1 MSVIDLLQ
9 TSPLIFTVLIGIL
22 GLLVGSFLNVV
33 IARLPVMLE
42 REWQAQCDEN
52 IDRSEQSTFNLMTPR
67 SCCPHCGHMISA
79 IENIPVI
86 SFLFLAGKCRE
97 CKNAISL
104 RYPFTELLTCIL
116 SVVVAMQFGFSWQ
129 AAAALLLTWSLIA
142 LSGIDFDH
150 QLLPDNITLPV
161 CWAGILI
168 NIPGVFTDLQAS
180 VIGAAAGYLSLWM
193 VYHVFKLI
201 TGKEGMGYGDFKLLA
216 LLGAWMGWQMLPF
229 IIIKQLVGIMLT
241 PDHCANERVM
251 VFETGSWSLET
262 GLGGCTVPC
271 HIPATPDKNSAHCMA
286 AASLE
291 SFL

>member
-67 SCCPHCGHMISA
+67 SCCSHCGHMISA

-229 IIIKQLVGIMLT
+229 IIIISSLVGAIIGIGLVLLRGRDRNVPIPFGPFLAIAGWICLLWGNQIT
-241 PDHCANERVM
+241 HYYFN
-251 VFETGSWSLET
+251 WSSQ
-262 GLGGCTVPC
+262 
-271 HIPATPDKNSAHCMA
+271 I
-286 AASLE
+286 
-291 SFL
+291 